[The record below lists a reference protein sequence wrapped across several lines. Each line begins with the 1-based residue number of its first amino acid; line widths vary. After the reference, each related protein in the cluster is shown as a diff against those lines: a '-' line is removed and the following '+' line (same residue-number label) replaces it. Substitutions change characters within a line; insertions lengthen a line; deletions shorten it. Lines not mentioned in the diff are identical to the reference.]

1 MTSQDHDH
9 DHDHDQDHD
18 QDLQNSLAGMD
29 QNKQNEQAGDV
40 VGPPRAEDWTVEML
54 AELVEE
60 PRLWL
65 VKPVLDL
72 ARALD
77 WRIQNPTSA
86 AGVDEPGVEVGV
98 AIAMVQHLAEQGL
111 LVQPV
116 SPTE

>member
-1 MTSQDHDH
+1 MSHDH
-9 DHDHDQDHD
+9 DTDH
-18 QDLQNSLAGMD
+18 DLQNSLAGMD
-29 QNKQNEQAGDV
+29 QNKQAGDV

-54 AELVEE
+54 AALVEE

-65 VKPVLDL
+65 VRLVLDL
-72 ARALD
+72 ARELD
-77 WRIQNPTSA
+77 WPIQNPTSA